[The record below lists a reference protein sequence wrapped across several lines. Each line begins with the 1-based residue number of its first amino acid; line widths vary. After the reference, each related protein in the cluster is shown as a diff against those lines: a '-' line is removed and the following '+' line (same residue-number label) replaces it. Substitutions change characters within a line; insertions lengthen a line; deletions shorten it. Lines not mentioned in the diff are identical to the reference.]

1 MIGGIIMKKEIKEL
15 SQKSKRA
22 VEEVEEKFDALTDSL
37 ADEAKELW
45 SDLKKNFEGVK
56 QKLSEVD
63 LDEHKDKLK
72 ANLDVLEARQKLEKV
87 KGSAEEF
94 TKKITAKTEE
104 ELDVASLRA
113 HLAKM
118 EAEDLWEEKRKKLS
132 YDFQEKEHE
141 LQKMAKEAGEEIKD
155 YFEKLSSLFSSDE
168 SKKA

>member
-1 MIGGIIMKKEIKEL
+1 MKKELKEL
-15 SQKSKRA
+15 SKKSKLA
-22 VEEVEEKFDALTDSL
+22 VEDVEEKFDNITDSL

-45 SDLKKNFEGVK
+45 SDLKKNFEDVK

-63 LDEHKDKLK
+63 FDEHTDKLK
-72 ANLDVLEARQKLEKV
+72 ANLDVIEARQKLENV
-87 KGSAEEF
+87 KESAEVF
-94 TKKITAKTEE
+94 TKNVTAKTEE
-104 ELDVASLRA
+104 DLDVVSLRA

-155 YFEKLSSLFSSDE
+155 YFEKLSSLFASDE